1 MMKKWNR
8 ICISLALVLA
18 MLLQLPVGA
27 AAGTVGRYDV
37 ASEGIVSGYY
47 AVDAEKG
54 YLTGIAPGTAAKD
67 VLKVCLPADAVC
79 SQELAG
85 TGATITAGDKSL
97 TVIVTGD
104 LNGDANVTITD
115 MLMVKS
121 HLLGEELSG
130 AAAVAGDVNYDGN
143 VSITDFLQLKAVLL
157 GLGTISTRKPAGT
170 YAEGTMVL
178 MTPGSTQSWDAGI
191 AAGGASFA
199 SDDDSIAAIDAA
211 GMLSAGVKEGSTFV
225 YALAADGAVI
235 ARTQITVLSDPLK
248 VTLEKDRIILQKGQT
263 TSVATIFNHPVTAP
277 ITWSSAD
284 PSIASV
290 GADGAISGVNYGIT
304 TVTAT
309 LPNGNYAEV
318 QISVAPPIEKLEIG
332 KSLYKVK
339 PGHTKALDLTVA
351 PLDSGEEFVWSSSD
365 TAIATVSADGV
376 VTGVS
381 YGTVTITVTGKYSG
395 LSASCQVK
403 ICDVKQVAFTFDDG
417 PSKQTARLLDFLK
430 ENDIKV
436 TFFLV
441 CNMLPYYEDTVK
453 RQAAEGHEI
462 GYHSYNHAMQ
472 YEMTS
477 EAIIKDFNWSNNK
490 LKELTGQE
498 FTVWRAPGGGYSDRV
513 LSCIPLPHIMWSVDT
528 LDWKTLNAT
537 KVYNEIMNKATDGS
551 IILMH
556 DLYASTV
563 DGAIWAMQQMMEG
576 DYEFLTVTEL
586 LSRDGT
592 PPEKGQSYNKG

>member
-1 MMKKWNR
+1 MRKFLKKL
-8 ICISLALVLA
+8 ILILAVL
-18 MLLQLPVGA
+18 MILQLSVGVSA
-27 AAGTVGRYDV
+27 ESLGRYD
-37 ASEGIVSGYY
+37 AEKEGIVSGYY
-47 AVDAEKG
+47 TVDSEKG
-54 YLTGIAPGTAAKD
+54 YLMGIAPGTSVQR
-67 VLKVCLPADAVC
+67 VLSLCQPAGAVC
-79 SQELAG
+79 SHEAAA
-85 TGATITAGDKSL
+85 TGATITAGEKSL
-97 TVIVTGD
+97 TMIVTGD
-104 LNGDANVTITD
+104 LNGDANVSITD

-121 HLLGEELSG
+121 NLLGEELEG
-130 AAAVAGDVNYDGN
+130 TAAAAADVNYDGK
-143 VSITDFLQLKAVLL
+143 VSITDFLQIKAVLL
-157 GLGTISTRKPAGT
+157 ELGTISTGRPSGT
-170 YAEGTMVL
+170 YAEGSMVL
-178 MTPGSTQSWDAGI
+178 MIPGGTQPWNAGI
-191 AAGGASFA
+191 AAGAASFA
-199 SDDDSIAAIDAA
+199 SDDDTVAAVDAS
-211 GMLSAGVKEGSTFV
+211 GMLTAGAAEGSTFV
-225 YALAADGAVI
+225 YALGADGQVL
-235 ARTQITVLSDPLK
+235 ARTQVAVLTDPLT
-248 VTLEKDRIILQKGQT
+248 VTLDKERSILQKGQT
-263 TSVATIFNHPVTAP
+263 ETLSVSFNHPVTAP
-277 ITWSSAD
+277 VTWTSAD
-284 PSIASV
+284 PSIVDVSPEGV
-290 GADGAISGVNYGIT
+290 ISGINYGLT
-304 TVTAT
+304 TVTAA
-309 LPNGNYAEV
+309 LPNGSSAQMTV
-318 QISVAPPIEKLEIG
+318 SVAPPIEKLEFG

-339 PGHTKALDLTVA
+339 PGNTRALDLTVA
-351 PLDSGEEFVWSSSD
+351 PLDSGEEIQWSSSD
-365 TAIATVSADGV
+365 PSIATVSADGV
-376 VTGVS
+376 VTGVQ
-381 YGTVTITVTGKYSG
+381 YGTVTITATGKYSG
-395 LSASCQVK
+395 LAASCQVK

-528 LDWKTLNAT
+528 LDWQTLNAT

-563 DGAIWAMQQMMEG
+563 DGAIRAMQQMMEG